1 MDHDAAAAFRAGPR
15 HRDRHELMR
24 RGRCVSSRHMRCQCP
39 IALVYS
45 TTLSVHARIESA
57 HQQASRLAREMLSL
71 TQLVSLSRERYTTI
85 FILFLFFSSVLNTEL
100 ITLHQIL

>member
-1 MDHDAAAAFRAGPR
+1 MDHDDAAAFRAGPR

-71 TQLVSLSRERYTTI
+71 TQLVSLSRESAI
-85 FILFLFFSSVLNTEL
+85 PLFLFYFYFFLL
-100 ITLHQIL
+100 Y